1 MDIAAYESS
10 VEKILDAGHYCAEDA
25 TVIKEMLWVLTGDHD
40 PAMSPPVCACEELL
54 EWYLTP
60 ESSRLVSTLLQFGG
74 LTVVG
79 ADDQLN

>member
-1 MDIAAYESS
+1 MDIAAYERS

-25 TVIKEMLWVLTGDHD
+25 TVIREMLWVLTSDKEGADDTHT
-40 PAMSPPVCACEELL
+40 PYCACEEIL

-60 ESSRLVSTLLQFGG
+60 ESARLVSTLLQFGG

-79 ADDQLN
+79 TDD